1 MTTDYMSGFGN
12 EFATEA
18 VAGALPQG
26 RNSPQQPAFGLYAE
40 QLSGSAFTAP
50 RGANRRSWL
59 YRMRPI
65 ANHAAFHPVDKEV
78 ALRSGPFSE
87 APADPNRLIIRLYT
101 RGIPGKDPQTAY
113 SFTVT
118 FKLAD
123 NPDEL
128 FAGNTIGTCNQKEIP
143 ADAKGIVSMTWDQAN
158 NYPSILE
165 RIKKK

>member
-1 MTTDYMSGFGN
+1 MKSFRNKSLPALLLVGLLLMVLQSAAFAAKTQPAPAPAPTPATAPAPASVIPVEIRDFTTDALGTMLVQRTRDA
-12 EFATEA
+12 FAED
-18 VAGALPQG
+18 
-26 RNSPQQPAFGLYAE
+26 RRFK
-40 QLSGSAFTAP
+40 LS
-50 RGANRRSWL
+50 
-59 YRMRPI
+59 
-65 ANHAAFHPVDKEV
+65 
-78 ALRSGPFSE
+78 
-87 APADPNRLIIRLYT
+87 PADPNRLIVRLYT

-158 NYPSILE
+158 NYQANFD